1 MSIHQIPKCHWVN
14 FADRQNLQHNDLLRH
29 ILPNFCGSLTAH
41 TYTDQTR
48 PDWFCLLVTHS
59 HLLGHGEPQA
69 LQMWWIECCT
79 QCSQLQ
85 VLSPAAPPAPLS
97 LGNTTEKWVI
107 PYRWSMRSLW
117 LYMLGLPVLP
127 ERWVQTDLAFSVSFF
142 HSVFLLFFLPSP
154 LTSLS
159 LHLWPFFGGFSVGYQ
174 ACKRTVCYLG
184 E

>member
-1 MSIHQIPKCHWVN
+1 MSVHQIPKCHWVN
-14 FADRQNLQHNDLLRH
+14 FADMQNLQHNDLPRH

-41 TYTDQTR
+41 MYTDQTR

-59 HLLGHGEPQA
+59 HLLGHGGPQA

-85 VLSPAAPPAPLS
+85 ILFPAAPPAPLS
-97 LGNTTEKWVI
+97 LGNTTKKWVI
-107 PYRWSMRSLW
+107 PYRWSMCSLW
-117 LYMLGLPVLP
+117 LYMLGLPGLP
-127 ERWVQTDLAFSVSFF
+127 ERWVQTDLSFLMSFF
-142 HSVFLLFFLPSP
+142 HSVFLLFLPSP